1 MVCYNVVVNKR
12 RKIWRLVM
20 DIARYILMGI
30 LTLSCV
36 ILIILVMMQSKED
49 KGASSTV
56 MGASASNFYE
66 KNKGRTKEGKM
77 KKATAFLIGFIF
89 VLVLV
94 LDIIYVA

>member
-1 MVCYNVVVNKR
+1 
-12 RKIWRLVM
+12 M

-89 VLVLV
+89 VLVVV

>member
-1 MVCYNVVVNKR
+1 
-12 RKIWRLVM
+12 M

-30 LTLSCV
+30 LTFSC
-36 ILIILVMMQSKED
+36 ILLLILVMMQSKED
-49 KGASSTV
+49 KGASGTV

-66 KNKGRTKEGKM
+66 KNKGRTKEGKL
-77 KKATAFLIGFIF
+77 KRTTAFLIGFIF